1 MDEMNLN
8 LGSRWMR
15 KLASKLIVRF
25 IKKYFEVDTE
35 LDLDELKISYVD
47 GDVVVKTEFIG
58 KPVVLNFW
66 ATWCGYCKMEM
77 PAFEEKYQQFLL
89 KLILADCP
97 VILSIKHLAQIIDV
111 DWEMLKTMVNHPS
124 SFYYKFA
131 IKKY

>member
-47 GDVVVKTEFIG
+47 GDVVIKTELELRVNA
-58 KPVVLNFW
+58 KES
-66 ATWCGYCKMEM
+66 K
-77 PAFEEKYQQFLL
+77 K
-89 KLILADCP
+89 
-97 VILSIKHLAQIIDV
+97 ILSKL
-111 DWEMLKTMVNHPS
+111 EEE
-124 SFYYKFA
+124 
-131 IKKY
+131 